1 MHNVMNRLARIGTFI
16 IIGPLYAQNVGIGTA
31 SPANRLHIDA
41 APPANA
47 NSGQLRISE
56 SDNGRFML
64 LGRTGSYGFIQT
76 HNLQPLSLNPLGNN
90 VGISTTDPQQRLHV
104 NGKAIVHDGTTGTPQ
119 PSTWGTD
126 GSRLILWPGTSTA
139 HPYQIGIA
147 AGTLWYGV
155 PRGAQYSFYHGENE
169 VFAITPTTR
178 NVVNVGGNTNFPS
191 IWLGRLND
199 GFNNAGPYPTRGTF
213 LFFGGPTN
221 NFVTNTGPVV
231 MYFAHLGSDISRL
244 RLHVEDNSPGNSP
257 VDGFSI
263 MGGSCGSGGCNNL
276 NLSQLF

>member
-1 MHNVMNRLARIGTFI
+1 MVKLLFTMARLVRPNLVHGAQMGVGSSCGQVRRPLIRIKF
-16 IIGPLYAQNVGIGTA
+16 
-31 SPANRLHIDA
+31 
-41 APPANA
+41 
-47 NSGQLRISE
+47 
-56 SDNGRFML
+56 
-64 LGRTGSYGFIQT
+64 
-76 HNLQPLSLNPLGNN
+76 
-90 VGISTTDPQQRLHV
+90 
-104 NGKAIVHDGTTGTPQ
+104 
-119 PSTWGTD
+119 
-126 GSRLILWPGTSTA
+126 
-139 HPYQIGIA
+139 GIA

-213 LFFGGPTN
+213 LFFGGSTN